1 MSLTLRVVER
11 FTQTLR
17 VAAATAVL
25 IHATILH
32 SFAQTPT
39 APMATVSGVIT
50 DDSGG
55 VLPGVLVSATDQTSG
70 TVRTVITGGDGRF
83 SLSLPPATYVLR
95 AELAAFA
102 PHTSKPMTLA
112 PDAEERLTITLL
124 IQNYGETVVVTGSRS
139 PEALRVAPVA
149 VSVVGESDIETSSAT
164 HVGELLREVPGLN
177 VIELSARDVQISA
190 RAASGRNARTTLA
203 LLDGRTIYQDYF
215 GMVLWDLLPVSFG
228 ELKQVEVARGPGSS
242 LWGANA
248 MTGVINLITKSP
260 RESLGTEAQV
270 GIGSIGTR
278 EFGALHA
285 GADGRLSYKVS
296 GSFFHQDAW
305 ERPTALPDGTPL
317 PPYTNADTTQYKA
330 DARIDFDR
338 DARVRWR
345 FDAGTASSSG
355 IMVVA
360 SGPFDVDPL
369 RQHYGSV
376 AYSNGATSVT
386 AFLNVHTA
394 RYQGLLAPDVTTVD
408 SQSFHV
414 EANDLR
420 TAGTKHL
427 LVYGGSL
434 NLSHFDLS
442 FAPGAHRRNELG
454 GFISDDFTVTNRVR
468 LAAGGRFDWFDTFG
482 LSFSP
487 RVGVVIEPATG
498 QSLRATYNR
507 AYVAPSITENF
518 MNFPSSV
525 QVPLPT
531 GLFTVPFLAVGDENL
546 ERQTIDSF
554 EVGYT
559 GQVARRTTLN
569 VSAYRSRTQGLINL
583 LVAQLYTPADP
594 PPGWPLPPAL
604 LVGIPLPKLFRWS
617 SLGQLDESGF
627 EAGVDVRAT
636 SAVSAGASYSLQAE
650 PDLSG
655 PDGSAVPFA
664 VNIPP
669 RHRLNLGVQLHSRR
683 VFGSFAANFTDRAFW
698 SDVLAYQGW
707 TDRFWLLNGAVG
719 VTFANNRLSWTI
731 RSTNLANRAIQQ
743 HIFGDIIRRRVTTD
757 VNVRF

>member
-1 MSLTLRVVER
+1 MSLSHRLGKGVTRL
-11 FTQTLR
+11 LR
-17 VAAATAVL
+17 VAAATTFL
-25 IHATILH
+25 FFSTIAPG
-32 SFAQTPT
+32 FAQTAAVST
-39 APMATVSGVIT
+39 ATVTGVIS

-55 VLPGVLVSATDQTSG
+55 VLPGVLVLVTDQASG
-70 TVRTVITGGDGRF
+70 TVRTAVTSGEGSF
-83 SLSLPPATYVLR
+83 TMSVPPGAYILR

-102 PHTSKPMTLA
+102 PHTSRPLALAAGATETLA
-112 PDAEERLTITLL
+112 ITLL

-149 VSVVGESDIETSSAT
+149 VSVVRESDIQTSPAT
-164 HVGELLREVPGLN
+164 HAGELLREVPGLN
-177 VIELSARDVQISA
+177 VIELSARDVQIAA
-190 RAASGRNARTTLA
+190 RTASGRNARTTLA

-215 GMVLWDLLPVSFG
+215 GMVLWDLLPVEFS

-260 RESLGTEAQV
+260 RESLGTEAHIGV
-270 GIGSIGTR
+270 GSIGTR

-285 GADGRLSYKVS
+285 GADGRVSYKVS

-305 ERPTALPDGTPL
+305 ERPGALPDGTPL
-317 PPYTNADTTQYKA
+317 PPYTNGDTTQYKA

-338 DARVRWR
+338 NARVRWR

-355 IMVVA
+355 IMLVA

-376 AYSNGATSVT
+376 AYSSGSTTVT

-394 RYQGLLAPDVTTVD
+394 RYQGLLAPSTTTVD

-414 EANDLR
+414 EGSDLR
-420 TAGTKHL
+420 TAGKRHL

-442 FAPGAHRRNELG
+442 FAPGVHRRTELG
-454 GFISDDFTVTNRVR
+454 AFVSDDFTVNDRVR
-468 LAAGGRFDWFDTFG
+468 LTAGGRFDWFDTFG

-487 RVGVVIEPATG
+487 RVGIVAEPAPG
-498 QSLRATYNR
+498 QSVRATYNR

-531 GLFTVPFLAVGDENL
+531 GLFTVPFLALGDEKL
-546 ERQTIDSF
+546 DRQTIDSF

-559 GQVARRTTLN
+559 GQVMRRTTLN
-569 VSAYRSRTQGLINL
+569 LSAYRSRTQGLINL
-583 LVAQLYTPADP
+583 LVSQLYTPADP

-604 LVGIPLPKLFRWS
+604 LATIPLPKLFQWT
-617 SLGQLDESGF
+617 SLGQLDEAGL

-636 SAVSAGASYSLQAE
+636 TALSAGATYSLQTR

-655 PDGSAVPFA
+655 PNGAPVPFV
-664 VNIPP
+664 VNLPP
-669 RHRLNLGVQLHSRR
+669 RHRVNLGVRLHSRR
-683 VFGSFAANFTDRAFW
+683 VFGSFDANFTDRAFW

-707 TDRFWLLNGAVG
+707 TDRFWLLNGALG
-719 VTFANNRLSWTI
+719 VTFAHNRLSWTV
-731 RSTNLANRAIQQ
+731 RSTNLANRATQQ

-757 VNVRF
+757 LRVKF

>member
-1 MSLTLRVVER
+1 MSRTARLLRR
-11 FTQTLR
+11 ITSMLC
-17 VAAATAVL
+17 AAATTAFVVGGTT
-25 IHATILH
+25 AN
-32 SFAQTPT
+32 AQTP
-39 APMATVSGVIT
+39 AASPASVSGVIA

-55 VLPGVLVSATDQTSG
+55 VLPGVLVSVIDQTSG
-70 TVRTVITGGDGRF
+70 TARSGVTGGDGRF
-83 SLSLPPATYVLR
+83 ALSVPPGTYVLR

-102 PHTSKPMTLA
+102 PHTSRPLTLA
-112 PDAEERLTITLL
+112 AGTTETLTITLL

-149 VSVVGESDIETSSAT
+149 VSVVGESDIETSPAS
-164 HVGELLREVPGLN
+164 HVGELLRGVPGLN
-177 VIELSARDVQISA
+177 VIELSARDVQIAA
-190 RAASGRNARTTLA
+190 RTASGRNARTTLA

-260 RESLGTEAQV
+260 RESLGTEAHV
-270 GIGSIGTR
+270 GFGSIGTR

-305 ERPTALPDGTPL
+305 ERPSALPDGTPL
-317 PPYTNADTTQYKA
+317 PPYTNGDTTQYKA
-330 DARIDFDR
+330 DARVDFDR
-338 DARVRWR
+338 NSRVRWR
-345 FDAGTASSSG
+345 FDAGTASSGG
-355 IMVVA
+355 IMLVA

-376 AYSNGATSVT
+376 AYSNGSTSVT

-394 RYQGLLAPDVTTVD
+394 RYQGLLAPSTTTVD

-414 EANDLR
+414 ESSDLR
-420 TAGTKHL
+420 TAGTRHL

-442 FAPGAHRRNELG
+442 FAPGVHRRTELG
-454 GFISDDFTVTNRVR
+454 AFVSDDFTVSDRVR

-487 RVGVVIEPATG
+487 RVGVVVEPVRG
-498 QSLRATYNR
+498 QSVRATYNR

-525 QVPLPT
+525 QIPLPT
-531 GLFTVPFLAVGDENL
+531 GFFTVPFLALGDENL
-546 ERQTIDSF
+546 ERQTLDSF

-559 GQVARRTTLN
+559 GQVSRRTTVNL
-569 VSAYRSRTQGLINL
+569 SAYRSRTQGLINL
-583 LVAQLYTPADP
+583 LVAQLYSPADP

-604 LVGIPLPKLFRWS
+604 LAGIPLPKLFRWS
-617 SLGQLDESGF
+617 SLGQLDEAGL

-636 SAVSAGASYSLQAE
+636 TALSTAASYSLQVR

-655 PDGSAVPFA
+655 PDGSPVPFV

-669 RHRLNLGVQLHSRR
+669 RHRVNLGVRLHTRR
-683 VFGSFAANFTDRAFW
+683 VLGSFDANFTDRAFW

-707 TDRFWLLNGAVG
+707 TDRFWMLNGSVG
-719 VTFANNRLSWTI
+719 VSFAHNRMTWTI
-731 RSTNLANRAIQQ
+731 RSTNLANRATQQ

-757 VNVRF
+757 VRVKL